1 MRIFQV
7 YFKHS
12 YESKIV
18 FAVNR
23 QEIWKKYPDVE
34 CMYRVDVV

>member
-7 YFKHS
+7 FFKHS

-18 FAVNR
+18 FAPNR
-23 QEIWKKYPDVE
+23 LYIWNTYPDVAS
-34 CMYRVDVV
+34 MFRVDVV

>member
-18 FAVNR
+18 FAPNR
-23 QEIWKKYPDVE
+23 QHIWKTYPDVAS
-34 CMYRVDVV
+34 MYRVDVV